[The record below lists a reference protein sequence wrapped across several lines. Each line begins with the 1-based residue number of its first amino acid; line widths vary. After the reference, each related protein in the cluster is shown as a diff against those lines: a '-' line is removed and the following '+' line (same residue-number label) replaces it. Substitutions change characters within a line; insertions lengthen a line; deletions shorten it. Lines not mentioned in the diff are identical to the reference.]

1 MMRETAVFIFIGI
14 YFLILLLLG
23 WIGTRITLATREDY
37 FLASRS
43 LNTFHLFMALF
54 ASNIT
59 SFTIIGHAGLSYHAG
74 FGAYGYVIGWSLFA
88 TPFTYYLIGYRSWL
102 LGKKY
107 GYSTQPQLFSSRWN
121 SRTVGVL
128 FLILLLYYTLPYLV
142 LGIIGGGIA
151 MFTMTGGAVPYW
163 LASLLILSVSVF
175 YTMGA
180 GLRGTT
186 WTDVFQGVLFMV
198 VAVFV
203 LLAVA
208 DSLGGFDVI
217 TAKIL
222 MDKPHLLERTLA
234 PQLSPETWFSF
245 SFVNS
250 IAVVVFPQMF
260 IRIMAAKNTASMKK
274 VTLFY
279 PACFMV
285 IFGVSTLLG
294 VWGAVTIPGL
304 EGKASD
310 DIVPLLLE
318 QHLSP
323 VWVALGLLVILAV
336 IKSSLDSQLLSVSHM
351 VTEDFLLRYFKNIKE
366 KKAVFISRIVLL
378 IFAVTAY
385 VGALFRPSAV
395 LSIAAFAFSGF
406 SLLLPV
412 MIAGLYWKKCSKY
425 AAITAIVIPSLF
437 LHLWYLNILP
447 PWTTFG
453 LMPVVPAFFMA
464 VFLLVAGTYLMP
476 AQQEEKNTARFFD
489 VFARAFQEKQT
500 LEKEIDVH

>member
-1 MMRETAVFIFIGI
+1 MMRETVVFIFIGI
-14 YFLILLLLG
+14 YLCILLLLG
-23 WIGTRITLATREDY
+23 WLGTRVTLATREDY

-74 FGAYGYVIGWSLFA
+74 YGAYGYVIGWSLFA
-88 TPFTYYLIGYRSWL
+88 TPFTYYLVGYRSWL
-102 LGKKY
+102 LGKRF
-107 GYSTQPQLFSSRWN
+107 GYSTQPQLFGSRWN
-121 SRTVGVL
+121 SSTIGIL
-128 FLILLLYYTLPYLV
+128 FLVLLLYYTIPYLV

-151 MFTMTGGAVPYW
+151 MSTMTGGVIPYW
-163 LASLLILSVSVF
+163 LAALVLLCVSVF

-186 WTDVFQGVLFMV
+186 WTDIFQGLLFMI

-203 LLAVA
+203 LLGVA
-208 DSLGGFDVI
+208 NSLGGFEAI

-222 MDKPHLLERTLA
+222 ADKPHLLERALA
-234 PQLSPETWFSF
+234 PQLSPKTWFSF

-260 IRIMAAKNTASMKK
+260 IRIMAAKNSVSMKK

-279 PACFMV
+279 PICFMI
-285 IFGVSTLLG
+285 IFGISTLLG
-294 VWGAVTIPGL
+294 VWGAVSIPGL
-304 EGKASD
+304 EGQASD
-310 DIVPLLLE
+310 DIVPMLLE
-318 QHLSP
+318 QFLSP
-323 VWVALGLLVILAV
+323 VWGALGLLVILAV

-351 VTEDFLLRYFKNIKE
+351 VTEDFLLRYFKNITE
-366 KKAVFISRIVLL
+366 KKAIFISKTVLL
-378 IFAVTAY
+378 VFAIIAY

-425 AAITAIVIPSLF
+425 AAITAIIVPSIF

-447 PWTTFG
+447 NWTTFG
-453 LMPVVPAFFMA
+453 LMPVVPAFFMT
-464 VFLLVAGTYLMP
+464 VFLLVVVTYLFP
-476 AQQEEKNTARFFD
+476 SKLDKNAQHFFD
-489 VFARAFQEKQT
+489 IFARAFEGKQGLDKKST
-500 LEKEIDVH
+500 IRL

>member
-1 MMRETAVFIFIGI
+1 MNETAVFSFIGV
-14 YFLILLLLG
+14 YFTILLLLG
-23 WIGTRITLATREDY
+23 WVGYRVTLATREDY

-43 LNTFHLFMALF
+43 LSTFHLFMALF

-74 FGAYGYVIGWSLFA
+74 YGAYGYVIGWSLFA

-102 LGKKY
+102 LGKRY

-121 SRTVGVL
+121 SRTVGIL
-128 FLILLLYYTLPYLV
+128 FLVLLLYYTIPYLV

-151 MFTMTGGAVPYW
+151 MSTMTGGAIPYW
-163 LASLLILSVSVF
+163 LAALVLLSVSVI

-186 WTDVFQGVLFMV
+186 WTDIFQGLLFMI

-222 MDKPHLLERTLA
+222 SDKPHLLERALA
-234 PQLSPETWFSF
+234 PQLSPKTWFSF

-260 IRIMAAKNTASMKK
+260 IRIMAAKNSKSMKK

-279 PACFMV
+279 PVCFMI
-285 IFGVSTLLG
+285 IFGISTLLG
-294 VWGAVTIPGL
+294 VWGAVSIPGL

-318 QHLSP
+318 QHLTP

-351 VTEDFLLRYFKNIKE
+351 VTEDFLLPYFKNITE
-366 KKAVFISRIVLL
+366 NKAVFISKIVLVL
-378 IFAVTAY
+378 FALTAY

-412 MIAGLYWKKCSKY
+412 MIAGLYWKRCSKH
-425 AAITAIVIPSLF
+425 AAVTAIVVPSLF
-437 LHLWYLNILP
+437 LHLWYLKVLP
-447 PWTTFG
+447 EWTTFG
-453 LMPVVPAFFMA
+453 FMPVVPAFFLTI
-464 VFLLVAGTYLMP
+464 FLLISVTYLT
-476 AQQEEKNTARFFD
+476 ASQTEEETCKFTKIF
-489 VFARAFQEKQT
+489 EKT
-500 LEKEIDVH
+500 FEI